1 VVVVVLANGL
11 ESEKSQPEAAV
22 MAATRGGGGARQWP
36 MREYKKGKKENNQP
50 ELAVMA
56 ATGGGRGSSPRP
68 MRKYKK

>member
-1 VVVVVLANGL
+1 
-11 ESEKSQPEAAV
+11 

-56 ATGGGRGSSPRP
+56 AIGGGGGARQGL
-68 MRKYKK
+68 

>member
-1 VVVVVLANGL
+1 
-11 ESEKSQPEAAV
+11 

-56 ATGGGRGSSPRP
+56 AARGGSSQWP
-68 MRKYKK
+68 MREYQKEKENN